1 MPVKVESDLSEAKIE
16 AALRPLIAAANL
28 DDESVTA
35 KSIRIQ
41 LEAKLGV
48 DLTSRKLLVGQMI
61 ALCGFHC
68 APHFRE
74 NMPYLVPLHIGLA
87 EELPWSALSSFLG

>member
-48 DLTSRKLLVGQMI
+48 DLTLQETEEMVGEALVR
-61 ALCGFHC
+61 AR
-68 APHFRE
+68 P
-74 NMPYLVPLHIGLA
+74 LA
-87 EELPWSALSSFLG
+87 EHAEILLARC